1 MTDVRHPI
9 PELMRE
15 NDVIDLLVHQH
26 SMIRDMFDEVAEAP
40 DDGRAEAF
48 RRLVRMLAVHETA
61 EEEIVHP
68 YARRK
73 LDGGAAVVADRL
85 AEERAAKRL
94 LAMMDRNG
102 PQHPDF
108 LSNLDELRIAVLT
121 HARAEERYEFPRLRA
136 RTSAMERRAMALGLR
151 AAEAMAPTRPRP
163 GVESATRNL
172 LFGPPAAI
180 MDRARD
186 LIMKAVGR
194 KKD

>member
-73 LDGGAAVVADRL
+73 LASPPSPSLRRMTTASGSSAPRWNTTSVQLADGGTSTSTGTLNSRTATPLCGARSSGL
-85 AEERAAKRL
+85 IGRYRAK
-94 LAMMDRNG
+94 
-102 PQHPDF
+102 
-108 LSNLDELRIAVLT
+108 VT
-121 HARAEERYEFPRLRA
+121 HR
-136 RTSAMERRAMALGLR
+136 
-151 AAEAMAPTRPRP
+151 
-163 GVESATRNL
+163 
-172 LFGPPAAI
+172 
-180 MDRARD
+180 
-186 LIMKAVGR
+186 
-194 KKD
+194 

>member
-1 MTDVRHPI
+1 MTDVQHPV

-15 NDVIDLLVHQH
+15 NDVVDLLIHQH
-26 SMIRDMFDEVAEAP
+26 SMIRDMFDEAAKAP
-40 DDGRAEAF
+40 EDGRAEAF

-73 LDGGAAVVADRL
+73 LDGGDAVVADRL
-85 AEERAAKRL
+85 AEEREAKRL
-94 LAMMDRNG
+94 LVVMDRNG
-102 PQHPDF
+102 PRHPDF
-108 LSNLDELRIAVLT
+108 LANLDMLRVAVLA

-136 RTSAMERRAMALGLR
+136 RTSAMERRAMALGVR

-163 GVESATRNL
+163 GVESAMRNL
-172 LFGPPAAI
+172 LLGPPAAI

-186 LIMKAVGR
+186 LIAMAVGR
-194 KKD
+194 KD